1 MDSKK
6 IKIIGISAGVLLV
19 GFLLYRYFS
28 KKKKSKSVNN
38 ILKDAFENLSF
49 EFNSYKITSDSY
61 PFLDELASV
70 LIAEPSWKLELS
82 GHTDNK
88 GSEATN
94 LKMSNGRVEEVKKYL
109 VSKGVSADR
118 ITTFG
123 YGESK
128 PIASNDTEEGRAKNR
143 RVEMKILKSDGTALD
158 VEDKESVVDIE
169 KKEIVS
175 NLSYPKKVDS
185 KKTVDN
191 SKKSVVDSKKSVDN
205 SKKVSTPKAN
215 PNRAKAIKVNGVLI
229 YVSNDN
235 KGHLIFEEGSKI
247 RHYKVTA
254 RISILGKTIWS
265 GNVSVEKI
273 YKYKDGKIL
282 IIDNTKKEF
291 DGEDTDL
298 IPLVNQFKKGEK
310 QLQASIGKA
319 DLNLKQVA

>member
-28 KKKKSKSVNN
+28 KKKKGKTVNT
-38 ILKDAFENLSF
+38 ILKDAFDNLSF

-70 LIAEPSWKLELS
+70 LIAEPTWKLELS

-118 ITTFG
+118 IKTFG

-175 NLSYPKKVDS
+175 NLRFPKKVDS
-185 KKTVDN
+185 KKLVD
-191 SKKSVVDSKKSVDN
+191 SKKSVDNSKKSVDN
-205 SKKVSTPKAN
+205 SKKVSTPKVN
-215 PNRAKAIKVNGVLI
+215 PNRAKAINVNGVKI
-229 YVSNDN
+229 YVSNDK
-235 KGHLIFEEGSKI
+235 KGHLIFEDGSKI
-247 RHYKVTA
+247 RNYKVTA
-254 RISILGKTIWS
+254 KISILGKTIWS
-265 GNVSVEKI
+265 GNVSVEKL
-273 YKYKDGKIL
+273 YKYKNGKIE
-282 IIDNTKKEF
+282 IIDNTGKEF

-298 IPLVNQFKKGEK
+298 IPLVNQFKRGET

-319 DLNLKQVA
+319 DLNLKQVV